1 MARTGRPGLSH
12 DQKTELWRRW
22 KAGETLSDIGRAL
35 GKHAASVFGVVAA
48 KGGFAPVARLRRSGS
63 LSLTEREEISRGLFA
78 ERSFRQIGRD
88 LGRAVSTI
96 SREVASNGGRR
107 AYRATRADERA
118 LERARRPKPCQ
129 LAFNPALCKLV
140 AGKLSGQWS
149 PQQIAGWLKTRYP
162 GDPSMNVSHET
173 IYKSLFIQ
181 APRLEILGV
190 LKKELLA
197 HLRSRR
203 IMRRGRTATTA
214 GQTRGQIIDA
224 VSIRDRPAEIED
236 RAIPGHW
243 EGDLLSGAKNSH
255 IATLV
260 ERSSRFVMLVKVV
273 GKDSD
278 SVVSALIS
286 RVQHLPQGVMASL
299 TWDRGTEMAYHRKFT
314 IATDVSVYFC
324 DPKSP
329 WQRGSNENT
338 NGLLRQYF
346 PNGTDLSV
354 YTQRDLD
361 QVALRLNTRPRK
373 TLGFQTP
380 ADTFD
385 RAVALTG

>member
-12 DQKTELWRRW
+12 EQQAELWRRW

-35 GKHAASVFGVVAA
+35 GKHAASVFGVIAA
-48 KGGFAPVARLRRSGS
+48 KGGFAPVARSRKPGS
-63 LSLTEREEISRGLFA
+63 LSLAEREEISRGLVDGL
-78 ERSFRQIGRD
+78 SFRQLGRD
-88 LGRAVSTI
+88 LKRAASTI
-96 SREVASNGGRR
+96 SREVARNGGRR
-107 AYRATRADERA
+107 AYRAVRAEELA
-118 LERARRPKPCQ
+118 LDRARRAKPCQ
-129 LAFNPALCKLV
+129 LACNPALCKLV

-149 PQQIAGWLKTRYP
+149 PQQISGWLKVQYP
-162 GDPSMNVSHET
+162 GDPSMTVSHET

-181 APRLEILGV
+181 SRGV

-224 VSIRDRPAEIED
+224 VSIRDRPAEVED

-243 EGDLLSGAKNSH
+243 EGDLLSGARNSH

-260 ERSSRFVMLVKVV
+260 ERSSRFVMLVKVN
-273 GKDSD
+273 GKDSN
-278 SVVSALIS
+278 SVVGALIA

-299 TWDRGTEMAYHRKFT
+299 TWDRGTELAFHRKFT
-314 IATDVSVYFC
+314 VATDVSVYFC

-354 YTQRDLD
+354 YTQSDLN

-380 ADTFD
+380 ADTFK
-385 RAVALTG
+385 RTVALTA

>member
-1 MARTGRPGLSH
+1 MARTGRPGLSRE
-12 DQKTELWRRW
+12 QKVELWQRW

-35 GKHAASVFGVVAA
+35 GKHAASVFGVIAS
-48 KGGFAPVARLRRSGS
+48 KGGFAPVSRSRRPGS
-63 LSLTEREEISRGLFA
+63 LSMAEREEISRGLVA
-78 ERSFRQIGRD
+78 GHSLRRLGRD

-96 SREVASNGGRR
+96 SREVTGNGGRHS
-107 AYRATRADERA
+107 YRAIRADERA
-118 LERARRPKPCQ
+118 LDRARRPKPCQ
-129 LAFNPALCKLV
+129 LALNPPLCKLV

-149 PQQIAGWLKTRYP
+149 PQQIAGWLKMRYP
-162 GDPSMNVSHET
+162 GDQSMNVSHET

-181 APRLEILGV
+181 ARGV

-260 ERSSRFVMLVKVV
+260 ERSSRFVMLVQVN
-273 GKDSD
+273 GKDSE
-278 SVVSALIS
+278 SVVSALI
-286 RVQHLPQGVMASL
+286 RQVQNLPHGLMTSL
-299 TWDRGTEMAYHRKFT
+299 TWDRGTELAYHRKLT
-314 IATDVSVYFC
+314 VATDISVYFC
-324 DPKSP
+324 DPQSP

-346 PNGTDLSV
+346 PNGTNLSV
-354 YTQRDLD
+354 YTQNDLD

-380 ADTFD
+380 ADTFK